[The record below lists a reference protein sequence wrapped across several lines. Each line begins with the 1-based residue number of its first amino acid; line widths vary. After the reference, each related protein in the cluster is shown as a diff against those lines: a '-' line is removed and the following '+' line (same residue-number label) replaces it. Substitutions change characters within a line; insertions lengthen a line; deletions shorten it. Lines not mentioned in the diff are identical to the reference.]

1 MPYKSTDHLYKLIN
15 SLTSAEKRQFKIM
28 MNTSSKSSDSLFM
41 ALFDHIDKN
50 PIYDEAKIIKQ
61 VKGVT
66 KRQLSNLKSNLYKK
80 LLISLRQQHRAQ
92 SIDLQLREQ
101 LDHAQILYNK
111 GLYRASIDQLE
122 KIKKQ
127 AHELEKRA
135 ILITALELEKKIE
148 ALYITGSMY
157 PKAMELQTESKNALN
172 HLNVNHKLSNLS
184 LALYGLY
191 LQKGFVK
198 DNQDYDQLS
207 DFFKSNLPSVSISK
221 LDFYGKLYYFQSHV
235 WYHFMIQDFPNYFKY
250 ATKWKQ
256 LFEEED
262 EDKQWISQELTIY
275 IKSYHNILNAIFMSR
290 AYDRFKKE
298 LSNFKQVGEAH
309 LKMMN
314 RDEYCTYILIKLTHE
329 VNEFFLNGKYGEAVE
344 FIDSNRRFLIDNE
357 LGWDL
362 NRELSSNF
370 KIGCLYFCEGDYDES
385 LLCLNKI
392 TNYVYPNFR
401 EDIQCFARMLSLII
415 HFEKGNE
422 ILISHQII
430 STYRYLS
437 KIEHLQKGLKYV
449 LEFLRKLPQTNK
461 SDLTEEFI
469 KLKINLERVEG
480 EDFERRPFLYLDI
493 ISWLESKI
501 ERIPLKDV
509 LRRKIMLHT
518 A

>member
-15 SLTSAEKRQFKIM
+15 SLTSAEKRQFRIT
-28 MNTSSKSSDSLFM
+28 MNTSAKSSDSLFM

-50 PIYDEAKIIKQ
+50 PIYDEAKILKQ

-80 LLISLRQQHRAQ
+80 LLISLRQQHRTQ
-92 SIDLQLREQ
+92 SIDIQLREQ

-127 AHELEKRA
+127 AQELEKSA
-135 ILITALELEKKIE
+135 LHITALELEKKIE

-157 PKAMELQTESKNALN
+157 PKAVELKTESLTALDK
-172 HLNVNHKLSNLS
+172 LNVNHKLSNLS
-184 LALYGLY
+184 LSLYGLY

-198 DNQDYDQLS
+198 DNQDFDQLS
-207 DFFKSNLPSVSISK
+207 DFFKSNLPSVSISR

-256 LFEEED
+256 LFEEDD
-262 EDKQWISQELTIY
+262 ERQWVSQELTIY
-275 IKSYHNILNAIFMSR
+275 IKSYHNVLNALFMSQ

-298 LSNFKQVGEAH
+298 LYRFKSIGQEH
-309 LKMMN
+309 IKLMN
-314 RDEYCTYILIKLTHE
+314 RDEYSTYILIKLTHE
-329 VNEFFLNGKYGEAVE
+329 VNEFFLNGRYEEAVE
-344 FIDSNRRFLIDNE
+344 FIRNNHHFLIDNE

-370 KIGCLYFCEGDYDES
+370 KIGCLYFCEGDFDES

-392 TNYVYPNFR
+392 TNNVYPNFR

-415 HFEKGNE
+415 HFEKGNQ

-437 KIEHLQKGLKYV
+437 KIEHLQKGLKYI
-449 LEFLRKLPQTNK
+449 LEFLRKLPKTSK
-461 SDLTEEFI
+461 ADLKEAFI

-480 EDFERRPFLYLDI
+480 EDFEKRPFLYLDI

-501 ERIPLKDV
+501 EGVPLKDV
-509 LRRKIMLHT
+509 LRRKIALLS

>member
-15 SLTSAEKRQFKIM
+15 SLTSAEKRQFKIS
-28 MNTSSKSSDSLFM
+28 MNGSTKSSDSLFM

-50 PIYDEAKIIKQ
+50 PTYDEAKILTK

-80 LLISLRQQHRAQ
+80 LLISLRQQHRTQ

-127 AHELEKRA
+127 AIELEKRA
-135 ILITALELEKKIE
+135 IHITALELEKKIE

-157 PKAMELQTESKNALN
+157 PKAVTLKTESNTALD
-172 HLNVNHKLSNLS
+172 HLNVYHKLSNLS
-184 LALYGLY
+184 LSLYGIY
-191 LQKGFVK
+191 LQKGFIK
-198 DNQDYDQLS
+198 DNQDYDELS
-207 DFFKSNLPSVSISK
+207 DFFKSNLPSVSIAK

-256 LFEEED
+256 LFEED
-262 EDKQWISQELTIY
+262 NDQHWISQELTIY
-275 IKSYHNILNAIFMSR
+275 IKSYHNVLNALFMSQ
-290 AYDRFKKE
+290 AYDRFIKE
-298 LSNFKQVGEAH
+298 LSRFKTIGEKQIP
-309 LKMMN
+309 LMN
-314 RDEYCTYILIKLTHE
+314 RDEYSTYILIKLTHE
-329 VNEFFLNGKYGEAVE
+329 VNEFFLNGKYEEAVE
-344 FIDSNRRFLIDNE
+344 FIATNRRFLIDNE

-362 NRELSSNF
+362 NREISSNF

-385 LLCLNKI
+385 LMCLNKI

-461 SDLTEEFI
+461 YDLKGEFI

-501 ERIPLKDV
+501 EGVPLKDV
-509 LRRKIMLHT
+509 LRRKIAPYT

>member
-15 SLTSAEKRQFKIM
+15 SLTSAEKRQFKM
-28 MNTSSKSSDSLFM
+28 AMNASSKGSESLFM

-50 PIYDEAKIIKQ
+50 PRYDEAKILKQ

-66 KRQLSNLKSNLYKK
+66 KRQLSNVKSNLYKK
-80 LLISLRQQHRAQ
+80 LLISLRQQHRTQ

-127 AHELEKRA
+127 AQELEKHA
-135 ILITALELEKKIE
+135 IHITALEIEKKIE

-157 PKAMELQTESKNALN
+157 PKAMELTTESQTTLDY
-172 HLNVNHKLSNLS
+172 LNVNHSLSNLS
-184 LALYGLY
+184 LSLYGLY

-198 DNQDYDQLS
+198 DSQDFDQLS
-207 DFFKSNLPSVSISK
+207 DFFKTNLPSVSISK

-262 EDKQWISQELTIY
+262 DSQWIYQELTIY
-275 IKSYHNILNAIFMSR
+275 IKSYHNVLNALFMSQ

-298 LSNFKQVGEAH
+298 LSKFKTIGEEH
-309 LKMMN
+309 MKLMN
-314 RDEYCTYILIKLTHE
+314 RDEYSTYILIKSTHE
-329 VNEFFLNGKYGEAVE
+329 INEFFLNGEYD
-344 FIDSNRRFLIDNE
+344 DSVAYINHNRKFLIDNE
-357 LGWDL
+357 LEWDL
-362 NRELSSNF
+362 NRELTSNF
-370 KIGCLYFCEGDYDES
+370 KIGCLYFCAGNFDES
-385 LLCLNKI
+385 LVCLNKI
-392 TNYVYPNFR
+392 TNNIYPNFR

-422 ILISHQII
+422 RLISHQII

-437 KIEHLQKGLKYV
+437 KIKHLQKGLKFV
-449 LEFLRKLPQTNK
+449 LEFLRKLPKTNEF
-461 SDLTEEFI
+461 DLKQQFI

-501 ERIPLKDV
+501 EGVPLKDV
-509 LRRKIMLHT
+509 LKRKIALLT

>member
-15 SLTSAEKRQFKIM
+15 SLTTAEKRQFKISM
-28 MNTSSKSSDSLFM
+28 KGSSTSSDSLFM

-50 PIYDEAKIIKQ
+50 PTYDEAKILKQ

-80 LLISLRQQHRAQ
+80 LLTSLRQQHRTQ

-127 AHELEKRA
+127 AQELEKRA
-135 ILITALELEKKIE
+135 IHITALELEKKIE

-157 PKAMELQTESKNALN
+157 PKAVELKTESNTALD

-184 LALYGLY
+184 LSLYGMY

-198 DNQDYDQLS
+198 DNEDYDELS
-207 DFFKSNLPSVSISK
+207 DFFKINLPSVSIAK
-221 LDFYGKLYYFQSHV
+221 LDFYGKLFYFQSHV

-256 LFEEED
+256 LFEEEND
-262 EDKQWISQELTIY
+262 QHWIAQELTIY
-275 IKSYHNILNAIFMSR
+275 IKSYHNVLNALFMSQ
-290 AYDRFKKE
+290 AYDRFIKE
-298 LSNFKQVGEAH
+298 LSRFKAIGEKH
-309 LKMMN
+309 IPVMN
-314 RDEYCTYILIKLTHE
+314 RDEYSTYILIKLTHE
-329 VNEFFLNGKYGEAVE
+329 VNEFFLNGKYGEAVK
-344 FIDSNRRFLIDNE
+344 FIATNRRFLIDND

-370 KIGCLYFCEGDYDES
+370 KIGCLYFCEGDFDES
-385 LLCLNKI
+385 LLCLNRI

-415 HFEKGNE
+415 HFEKENE
-422 ILISHQII
+422 QLISHQII

-449 LEFLRKLPQTNK
+449 LEFLRKLPKTSK
-461 SDLTEEFI
+461 SDLKGEFI

-480 EDFERRPFLYLDI
+480 EDFEKRPFLYLDI

-501 ERIPLKDV
+501 EGVPLKEV
-509 LRRKIMLHT
+509 LRRKIALLN